1 MATNNTIPW
10 CPPGRQLARYAK
22 LLSVEVPAEQLHLS
36 KSGYLG
42 LLAFRLEDMLERES
56 APQAAA
62 KKAAKLLMD
71 AGLLDDPSPHDHP
84 PAAAALDLVMN
95 NLAFRK
101 QLDRLGVFAPNGRDW
116 TVSDESGEAKRALK
130 ETTLQEWL
138 ALATAQLGE

>member
-1 MATNNTIPW
+1 MASSNTIPW
-10 CPPGRQLARYAK
+10 CPPGRNLAPYVK

-56 APQAAA
+56 EPQAAA
-62 KKAAKLLMD
+62 KKAAKMLMD

-95 NLAFRK
+95 NLALRK
-101 QLDRLGVFAPNGRDW
+101 KLDHLGVFAPNGREW
-116 TVSDESGEAKRALK
+116 TVSDESGDAKRALK
-130 ETTLQEWL
+130 ETTLREWL
-138 ALATAQLGE
+138 ALATSQLGE